1 MIYNFDELVDRKGSN
16 CEKYDHLQQI
26 FGKEDLVPMWV
37 ADTDFKTP
45 DFIVDA
51 VKKRANHEIYGY
63 PTIPES
69 YYEAVQN
76 WIKNQHGWKVEKEW
90 INYCPN
96 VVIALASLVLSLTKP
111 GDKIIVQPPVYFPF
125 FHVVEDNGRIM
136 VENQLKLED
145 DRYVFDFDDLKRKID
160 GDTKML
166 ILCSPHNPGGRVW
179 TKEELTELGRICFE
193 RNVIIVSDEI
203 HSDLIF
209 PGYKHTPIANISE
222 EFSLNCIT
230 IMSASKT
237 FNIAGLSSAY
247 IVIENKE
254 HLTKFKRFMR
264 ATHISSGNF
273 FGQIATEAAYT
284 HGAEWLSQLMNYL
297 DSSWEIVDEF
307 FRNNLPS
314 IIPMKPEGTFL
325 VWIDLSP
332 LGMSSKEAFDKLIKA
347 GVAPNPG
354 FLFGSGGEPFIRLN
368 IGCPKSTL
376 IKGLEKFKIAFCNQ

>member
-96 VVIALASLVLSLTKP
+96 VVIALASMVLSLTKP

-125 FHVVEDNGRIM
+125 FHVVEDNDRIM
-136 VENQLKLED
+136 AENQLKIED
-145 DRYVFDFDDLKRKID
+145 GRYVFDFDDLKRKID
-160 GDTKML
+160 GETKML

-179 TKEELTELGRICFE
+179 TKEELTELGRICSE
-193 RNVIIVSDEI
+193 KNVLIVSDEI

-314 IIPMKPEGTFL
+314 II
-325 VWIDLSP
+325 LSNF
-332 LGMSSKEAFDKLIKA
+332 S
-347 GVAPNPG
+347 
-354 FLFGSGGEPFIRLN
+354 
-368 IGCPKSTL
+368 
-376 IKGLEKFKIAFCNQ
+376 